1 MAEWVVVE
9 NNEITEYYDNVPNN
23 WRNIS
28 GLALS
33 KDDAAFMHSAGWYP
47 VEKVLVEYNQNTQ
60 HITGHTYEIDQTSV
74 REIPVIESLPEVS
87 IDQKRYNFLSQLRS
101 KRDQLLKDCDWTQ
114 TADVQAT
121 MTSDVNQKWTT
132 YRAALRDLPG
142 VYSSTEEFDFSKI
155 IWPTINVN

>member
-9 NNEITEYYDNVPNN
+9 NNEITEYYDNVPKN

-28 GLALS
+28 GLVLS
-33 KDDAAFMHSAGWYP
+33 KDDAAFMQSAGWYP
-47 VEKVLVEYNQNTQ
+47 VEKVSVEYNRNTQ
-60 HITGHTYEIDQTSV
+60 HITGYTYEIDQNSV

-121 MTSDVNQKWTT
+121 MTSVVKQKWTT

-155 IWPTINVN
+155 VWPTINVN